1 MKSIIL
7 LGAYPPPVG
16 GNSVHVQRLH
26 ERLVSEGMACHV
38 IDVYGSADEVV
49 PASVLRFN
57 GGRIMALLKGLRV
70 LRALQPE
77 LLHIHVS
84 AMRRFVLAWP
94 LIALLMPRYCRTVLT
109 IHSGSFARQSSW
121 RQGLE
126 RSILRWFDRI
136 VVVSQEQRSALLTL
150 GVSPCRIA
158 VIPAYL
164 AAPIDRYDVDLMS
177 LVQGDRQRGLR
188 IIITS
193 GYGIPLY
200 GHDQVVRALDTL
212 AQHGQ
217 SCALYVCTYN
227 TFDEIYLAAV
237 SDLGGQLPEFRLFR
251 NLTPQQF
258 TCLLAMSDVY
268 VRATDRDGDAV
279 AIREAHG
286 AGIPV
291 VASDAVIRP
300 DYCRLY
306 RLGDVQDLSSK
317 LSAELNCRERSE
329 VKTES
334 DSYQKIRAI
343 YRELLDERS

>member
-1 MKSIIL
+1 MKRIVL

-26 ERLVSEGMACHV
+26 ERLVSDLMSSHV

-49 PASVLRFN
+49 PEGVLRFN
-57 GGRIMALLKGLRV
+57 GGRVLALLKGLLS
-70 LRALQPE
+70 LRALQPD

-94 LIALLMPRYCRTVLT
+94 LIALLLPRHCRTVLT
-109 IHSGSFARQSSW
+109 IHSGSFARESSW
-121 RQGLE
+121 RQAME
-126 RSILRWFDRI
+126 RTILLWFGRI
-136 VVVSQEQRSALLTL
+136 VVVGQEQRTALLAL
-150 GVSPCRIA
+150 GVSPSRIA

-164 AAPIDRYDVDLMS
+164 SMPMDRMDMDLMS
-177 LVQGDRQRGLR
+177 LVQCDRQKGLH

-200 GHDQVVRALDTL
+200 GHEQVARALDTL
-212 AQHGQ
+212 QQ
-217 SCALYVCTYN
+217 QDQPCALYVCTYN
-227 TFDEIYLAAV
+227 TFDETYLATV
-237 SDLGGQLPEFRLFR
+237 RELGEKLPEFRLFR

-258 TCLLAMSDVY
+258 TCLLAQSDIY

-300 DYCRLY
+300 HYCRLY
-306 RLGDVQDLSSK
+306 RLGDAQDLASK
-317 LSAELNCRERSE
+317 LVAELDSSERPA
-329 VKTES
+329 VTTEP
-334 DSYQKIRAI
+334 DSYQDIRAI
-343 YRELLDERS
+343 YRELLDE